1 MRDVGCPEAEVF
13 SVRRHAN
20 SITDLA
26 LSLDR
31 GRSHPIWGAGQRL
44 LSFFTS

>member
-1 MRDVGCPEAEVF
+1 MWGAQKRRWF